1 MYGFLCINVSYF
13 LYKQYWCCKKLNYV
27 YSIYNIF
34 FSYLVNAYQSNCPL
48 SVRWW
53 NERNLPLRSKKKR
66 KDLHNLM
73 FRYLNESSVLHTLKE
88 RYAGNLIH
96 TFAGPTM
103 ISINPA
109 QPLAI
114 YSDKI
119 IAMFKVHSSSRFPRH
134 FHWRRK
140 KLVNRLIFW
149 LSLIQ
154 YRCIFETS
162 KQCCGSKYNE
172 FGCGSRL
179 LALFGSVSML
189 MLSFFYIEC

>member
-1 MYGFLCINVSYF
+1 
-13 LYKQYWCCKKLNYV
+13 
-27 YSIYNIF
+27 
-34 FSYLVNAYQSNCPL
+34 
-48 SVRWW
+48 
-53 NERNLPLRSKKKR
+53 
-66 KDLHNLM
+66 M

-134 FHWRRK
+134 FH
-140 KLVNRLIFW
+140 
-149 LSLIQ
+149 
-154 YRCIFETS
+154 
-162 KQCCGSKYNE
+162 
-172 FGCGSRL
+172 
-179 LALFGSVSML
+179 
-189 MLSFFYIEC
+189 